1 MNTDAVARAR
11 TTGDVGI
18 PSAAPGS
25 NVRLV
30 ASHLSL
36 AYGNARVVHDLSL
49 EVPSGAFTA
58 IIGPNGCGKSTLLRA
73 LSRLHKPQLGAVLLD
88 GANIHSLPTR
98 DVARE
103 VGLLPQAPTAPAGIT
118 VRDLIAR
125 GRTPHLG
132 PFSAWSQRDT
142 DAVSEA
148 IHATGLAGLADRP
161 VDSLSGGQR
170 QRAWIALALAQ
181 QTELLL
187 LDEPTTFLDIAHQYD
202 VLDLVHRLA
211 AEGRTVVAVLHDLAQ
226 AARYADHLVLMS
238 AGLVLAS
245 GSPKDV
251 LTAQRVGAAFGLP
264 VTVVPDP
271 VTGTPLIV
279 PSSAPPGA
287 KTVHPTDAGDS
298 VDTFEAA
305 YASTDSLERT
315 R

>member
-1 MNTDAVARAR
+1 MNADATVRAR
-11 TTGDVGI
+11 TAGSSAI
-18 PSAAPGS
+18 PSGAPTPNS
-25 NVRLV
+25 RLE

-49 EVPSGAFTA
+49 EVPPGAFTA
-58 IIGPNGCGKSTLLRA
+58 IVGPNGCGKSTLLRA

-88 GANIHSLPTR
+88 GADIHALPTR
-98 DVARE
+98 EVARE

-132 PFSAWSQRDT
+132 PFSAWSNRDT
-142 DAVSEA
+142 GAVNDA
-148 IHATGLAGLADRP
+148 IQATGLAGLADRP

-181 QTELLL
+181 ETELLL

-211 AEGRTVVAVLHDLAQ
+211 AAGRTVVAVLHDLAQ

-245 GSPKDV
+245 GPPSEV
-251 LTAQRVGAAFGLP
+251 LTEQRVGAAFGLP

-279 PSSAPPGA
+279 PSAAPPGVKA
-287 KTVHPTDAGDS
+287 AHAPAATADAGS
-298 VDTFEAA
+298 TEAA
-305 YASTDSLERT
+305 YASSNSFERT

>member
-1 MNTDAVARAR
+1 MNADATARAR
-11 TTGDVGI
+11 TTGDIRI
-18 PSAAPGS
+18 PAVAPGS
-25 NVRLV
+25 GIRLA

-88 GANIHSLPTR
+88 GADIHSLPTR

-103 VGLLPQAPTAPAGIT
+103 VGLLPQAPTAPTGIT

-142 DAVSEA
+142 DAVNEA
-148 IHATGLAGLADRP
+148 IHATGLAGLAERP

-211 AEGRTVVAVLHDLAQ
+211 ADGRTVVAVLHDLAQ

-245 GSPKDV
+245 GSPSEV
-251 LTAQRVGAAFGLP
+251 LTEQRVGAAFGLP

-279 PSSAPPGA
+279 PSAAPPGVKA
-287 KTVHPTDAGDS
+287 VHPTDAGHS
-298 VDTFEAA
+298 VDSTEASF
-305 YASTDSLERT
+305 ASRHSLERT